1 MSTDS
6 AIGETADV
14 QQDFADFADI
24 PGYDSARDAEAAYQN
39 SSAETV
45 DEFRR
50 NEVIRHLLNEEPDV
64 AFDDIIDSD
73 LYPGDGLISIN
84 DSDSM
89 AVVHV
94 DEVLAAVVIETG
106 DSWVAIEPED
116 VQNVVTAL
124 KMADSHLEADR

>member
-1 MSTDS
+1 MS
-6 AIGETADV
+6 ADIASDDATRDA
-14 QQDFADFADI
+14 QQDFRNI
-24 PGYDSARDAEAAYQN
+24 PGYAYPSDAEAAYQN

-94 DEVLAAVVIETG
+94 DEVLAAVIIETG

-116 VQNVVTAL
+116 VQNVITAL